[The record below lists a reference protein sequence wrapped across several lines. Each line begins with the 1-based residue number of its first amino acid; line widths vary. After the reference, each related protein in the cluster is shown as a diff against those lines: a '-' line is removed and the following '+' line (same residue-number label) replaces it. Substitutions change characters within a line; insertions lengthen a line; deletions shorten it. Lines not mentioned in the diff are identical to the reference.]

1 VGFHF
6 VFPVTE
12 NCCGV
17 DQNNCAIPGVLM
29 KRLYWVL
36 LAVLFLAFA
45 VLAIPLGMTR
55 NADAFLAPARMLL
68 AVIGLAL
75 YLLPSMLAVHRDC
88 KATAWI
94 IALNILLGWT
104 VFGWVAAIGWAAS
117 GKPRTAPPTLPA
129 PPSAVVTGH

>member
-1 VGFHF
+1 MIG
-6 VFPVTE
+6 TI
-12 NCCGV
+12 
-17 DQNNCAIPGVLM
+17 QGVLM
-29 KRLYWVL
+29 KSLYWVL
-36 LAVLFLAFA
+36 LAVLFVVFV

-68 AVIGLAL
+68 ALIGLAL

-104 VFGWVAAIGWAAS
+104 VFGWVIAIGWAAS
-117 GKPRTAPPTLPA
+117 GKPRPAPPTLPS
-129 PPSAVVTGH
+129 PPGVVVPGH